1 MVRAWPRVVD
11 NGWLRCCDDRC
22 RLSTATSKRHPNPAD
37 QCKSILNPRLE
48 SSCCHAAAAH
58 ETAAAPLPRCC
69 FAVPCCTVQL
79 CSHFSP
85 GSYAHSSTRPL
96 PIREYGEHME
106 RSIAGRRTQGGSCR
120 LARHIHTSARFC
132 AFSVQQLWYC
142 LGILRTA
149 INGFARTAIAA
160 WPHVCD
166 NPKAVRY
173 HCTTAKPSPPAIVRR
188 PRDAQSVVAKHG
200 DHSCNPRGPYNCTRG
215 MDDPDHYS
223 LGQSLPR
230 PLSRPSMP
238 SSCPYT
244 RLSTGSQDKL
254 SAQPFCA
261 PAPGLGLHRKGL

>member
-1 MVRAWPRVVD
+1 MQAQHCHIKAPSESRRSMQINPQSQIGKFLLPR
-11 NGWLRCCDDRC
+11 RCCPRNCC
-22 RLSTATSKRHPNPAD
+22 RALAA
-37 QCKSILNPRLE
+37 LLL
-48 SSCCHAAAAH
+48 CCCAVLHWSA
-58 ETAAAPLPRCC
+58 L
-69 FAVPCCTVQL
+69 FAFLAWLIC
-79 CSHFSP
+79 
-85 GSYAHSSTRPL
+85 SSTRPL

-120 LARHIHTSARFC
+120 LAPHIHTSARFC
-132 AFSVQQLWYC
+132 ALSVQQLWC
-142 LGILRTA
+142 CRGILRTA

-166 NPKAVRY
+166 SPRRFATIARRRSHRLPTSSAVRE
-173 HCTTAKPSPPAIVRR
+173 TPSWSWPSTAIAP
-188 PRDAQSVVAKHG
+188 
-200 DHSCNPRGPYNCTRG
+200 CNPRVPYNCTRG

-238 SSCPYT
+238 SNCPYT

-261 PAPGLGLHRKGL
+261 PAPGLGLHRKCS